1 LRDQKTISIKL
12 LEALPAGAAAIYAP
26 MLTLD
31 AIAERRIREALERG
45 EFDDLP
51 GAGAPLDLDD
61 DALVPEDL
69 RAAYRVL
76 KNSGFLPPELE
87 VHREI
92 REVEQLLQRVVDD
105 GERVRLLSRINFLL
119 GRSAAGRRRGDL
131 RVEQQYFERI
141 AERLERR
148 RQGQ

>member
-1 LRDQKTISIKL
+1 
-12 LEALPAGAAAIYAP
+12 

-31 AIAERRIREALERG
+31 AIAERRIREAQERG
-45 EFDDLP
+45 EFDGLP
-51 GAGAPLDLDD
+51 GAGAPLDLND

-92 REVEQLLQRVVDD
+92 REVEELLRRVDD
-105 GERVRLLSRINFLL
+105 DGQRMQLVSRINFLL
-119 GRSAAGRRRGDL
+119 GRSAAGRRRGNL
-131 RVEQQYFERI
+131 RVDQDYFAKL
-141 AERLERR
+141 AERLEQRR
-148 RQGQ
+148 KG

>member
-1 LRDQKTISIKL
+1 
-12 LEALPAGAAAIYAP
+12 

-31 AIAERRIREALERG
+31 AIAERRIREAQERG

-51 GAGAPLDLDD
+51 GAGAPLDLED

-76 KNSGFLPPELE
+76 KNSGFVPPELE
-87 VHREI
+87 PYREI
-92 REVEQLLQRVVDD
+92 REAGQLLQRAADD
-105 GERVRLLSRINFLL
+105 DERLRLVSRINFLL

-131 RVEQQYFERI
+131 RVDQHYFEKL
-141 AERLERR
+141 AERLKPR
-148 RQGQ
+148 